1 MRIQSTRVWLNEQFV
16 PAQLVLDNGKITAV
30 ESYNTQKADVDYGD
44 KRILPGLIDIHCH
57 GYNGLDCNYTRPARD
72 CSTDPVFAGDGVTS
86 FLATT
91 STAPESN
98 LLESFSPDQS
108 DHRRGSPRRQ
118 DQGIHVE
125 GPQIPMNSRAPT
137 IRI

>member
-57 GYNGLDCNYTRPARD
+57 GYNGLDCNYATREGLLDWIQYLPGRRHQLFSD
-72 CSTDPVFAGDGVTS
+72 NLNRAGKQSAGI
-86 FLATT
+86 LR
-91 STAPESN
+91 
-98 LLESFSPDQS
+98 PDQS

-118 DQGIHVE
+118 DPGH
-125 GPQIPMNSRAPT
+125 SC
-137 IRI
+137 